1 MPSRT
6 EESASTSMPLNLTP
20 RWLRICTTVAENPHC
35 GKTGVPFMNSTT
47 GGAGHLLAMRSCTGD
62 VHRLILLAFL
72 SPLLG
77 CARLQRERVKFVA
90 HPAAQRL
97 IDHLVLLHPALA
109 A

>member
-20 RWLRICTTVAENPHC
+20 KWLRICTTVAEKPHC

-47 GGAGHLLAMRSCTGD
+47 GLSVTCWRMRSCT
-62 VHRLILLAFL
+62 VMSIRSILVYGVFV
-72 SPLLG
+72 SGLLVG
-77 CARLQRERVKFVA
+77 SARLQGERVKFVA

-97 IDHLVLLHPALA
+97 VHHLV
-109 A
+109 